1 MTRAA
6 TFSISYNLQ
15 VFCLPL
21 MCNNYP
27 PYFRAWPDIDS
38 IDHKWRGIEQ
48 PFFQLLLAK
57 NVVHTQADGGSWI
70 KIEHAIFQRQ
80 SEGEKNDLLLR
91 VLLSVGLPV
100 VTVPS
105 HVHSALD
112 RYIPDQTEIKPPLMR
127 PVLRQVPSCYTNL
140 DRKEKLFLLQFCL
153 SDRNFSDLDGLQL
166 LPLSNGQFAK
176 FENRAT
182 TIYIASPEHPQ
193 ELFPGLSDRFLD
205 KTVEKDI
212 LGYLQAAAFKGIV
225 RTYYHYTLITE
236 RSSN

>member
-1 MTRAA
+1 M
-6 TFSISYNLQ
+6 
-15 VFCLPL
+15 
-21 MCNNYP
+21 
-27 PYFRAWPDIDS
+27 
-38 IDHKWRGIEQ
+38 
-48 PFFQLLLAK
+48 LLEE

-70 KIEHAIFQRQ
+70 KIKDAIFQRH
-80 SEGEKNDLLLR
+80 SEGQKNYLLLR
-91 VLLSVGLPV
+91 VLLSVGLPA

-112 RYIPDQTEIKPPLMR
+112 RYIPDQTEIKPPLIR
-127 PVLRQVPSCYTNL
+127 YVLRQVPSCYTKL
-140 DRKEKLFLLQFCL
+140 DRKQKLFLLEFCL

-205 KTVEKDI
+205 KTVEEDI

-225 RTYYHYTLITE
+225 RTFYHYTPISE
-236 RSSN
+236 GSSN

>member
-57 NVVHTQADGGSWI
+57 NVVHTQAGGGSWI
-70 KIEHAIFQRQ
+70 KIEDAIFQQQ
-80 SEGEKNDLLLR
+80 SEDQKNDLLLR
-91 VLLSVGLPV
+91 VLLSVRLSA
-100 VTVPS
+100 VTVPG
-105 HVHSALD
+105 HVQTALD
-112 RYIPDQTEIKPPLMR
+112 IYFPDQTEITPSLIR
-127 PVLRQVPSCYTNL
+127 HVLRQTPSCYTKL

-153 SDRNFSDLDGLQL
+153 RDRNVSDLSGLQL
-166 LPLSNGQFAK
+166 LPLSNGQFAN
-176 FENRAT
+176 FEDRGT
-182 TIYIASPEHPQ
+182 TIHIASSEHPQ

-205 KTVEKDI
+205 RTVEEDI
-212 LGYLQAAAFKGIV
+212 LEYLQAAAYKGI
-225 RTYYHYTLITE
+225 L
-236 RSSN
+236 RS